1 MSDKLSTGP
10 LRDSRAYPSID
21 ELNEFDRRLVALEKL
36 DEVADRLLEDEER
49 EYADGS
55 VSKRPFCNGFT
66 GCGRLRGKRLSP
78 NLLDSFRLSNSPTE
92 SVHETPSES
101 ATRSKR
107 PFCNGFFGC
116 GNPGKRLVFRN
127 SPRNGLKGYRRNV
140 AGEKRFFCNPGAFG
154 CGNPNK
160 RNSLLDR
167 MRTAIDSDE

>member
-1 MSDKLSTGP
+1 
-10 LRDSRAYPSID
+10 LRDSREYPSID
-21 ELNEFDRRLVALEKL
+21 DLTEFDRRLVALEKI
-36 DEVADRLLEDEER
+36 DEVADRLLDDELQTDEDF
-49 EYADGS
+49 ADGP

-78 NLLDSFRLSNSPTE
+78 NLLESFRLSNSSPE
-92 SVHETPSES
+92 SVHETPSDP
-101 ATRSKR
+101 APRTKR

-116 GNPGKRLVFRN
+116 GNPGKRLMFRN
-127 SPRNGLKGYRRNV
+127 APKGYRRNV